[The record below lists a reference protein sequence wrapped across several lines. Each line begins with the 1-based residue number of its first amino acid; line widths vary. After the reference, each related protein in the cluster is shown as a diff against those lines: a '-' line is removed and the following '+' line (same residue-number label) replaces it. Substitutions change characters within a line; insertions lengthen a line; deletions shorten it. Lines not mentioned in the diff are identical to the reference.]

1 MSSVYGASSTASS
14 IQYLQSLLAAGPAN
28 SSQQSS
34 AKKDGSFD
42 PLTTLGDT
50 ASAPSGSGPRPPFDL
65 GAMSALIDAQEQ
77 SGASGLS
84 PHQQRVFGKL
94 DADGDGT
101 VTGAELKSA
110 FGSEN
115 AGIADY
121 VMSKLDKDGDGSI
134 SQAEFRAGTTRG
146 GHHHHGHAGSAGEK
160 SGLDAL
166 MAATQ
171 GAGSTSTGNSDGSTT
186 TTITYA
192 DGSKVSMTSA
202 VPATG
207 ADNSTSVKSN
217 LLEQLIK
224 LQAQLTAPVAATS
237 ATTA

>member
-1 MSSVYGASSTASS
+1 
-14 IQYLQSLLAAGPAN
+14 
-28 SSQQSS
+28 
-34 AKKDGSFD
+34 
-42 PLTTLGDT
+42 
-50 ASAPSGSGPRPPFDL
+50 
-65 GAMSALIDAQEQ
+65 
-77 SGASGLS
+77 
-84 PHQQRVFGKL
+84 
-94 DADGDGT
+94 
-101 VTGAELKSA
+101 
-110 FGSEN
+110 
-115 AGIADY
+115 
-121 VMSKLDKDGDGSI
+121 
-134 SQAEFRAGTTRG
+134 
-146 GHHHHGHAGSAGEK
+146 
-160 SGLDAL
+160 

-171 GAGSTSTGNSDGSTT
+171 GASSTSTGNSDGSTT